1 MRRFDYETRLESD
14 GDNSSD
20 GGSFPRRG
28 MDRKSSGSG
37 SVNSVPALQSIYT
50 KPQNQYD
57 DHHSQAEYSV
67 FSALG
72 GSNTLVLTATRR
84 KTPAYICVM
93 IVSIIGLF
101 MYTNAHATLHNALSQ
116 MSMLTLERR
125 SIHTQFKIVEHDL
138 RKFQRTIVRLSQ
150 SRGEKPHEHLEEK
163 NTAVSEMNR
172 LHETIKDANGAIE
185 NLQKH
190 IQDTSRQDALQKYG
204 SGVIRVELQLSFP
217 GKADGGPDTSMILEM
232 ASLDEMPHAVY
243 MFLEMVDRKLYDGC
257 SFILYAMD
265 IIKAAPLPSDGTSTA
280 SKVKAFTRAGLDT
293 VAFREYS
300 PKYPHEK
307 WTVGF
312 AMDGSP
318 SFFLNTNDNTEVHH
332 GDPCFAKI
340 VSGFETVERLKSAPT
355 RKDGMWYKKRI
366 GLKRARIL

>member
-1 MRRFDYETRLESD
+1 MRRFDYESPLGSD
-14 GDNSSD
+14 GDNSSE
-20 GGSFPRRG
+20 GSYPQRG
-28 MDRKSSGSG
+28 VVRKSSGSV
-37 SVNSVPALQSIYT
+37 SVDYT
-50 KPQNQYD
+50 KPQHQYD
-57 DHHSQAEYSV
+57 DHNSQADYSV
-67 FSALG
+67 FTALG
-72 GSNTLVLTATRR
+72 GSNTLVLTTTRR
-84 KTPAYICVM
+84 KNPAYICLMV
-93 IVSIIGLF
+93 VTIIGLF
-101 MYTNAHATLHNALSQ
+101 MYTNAHATLHNALTQ

-150 SRGEKPHEHLEEK
+150 SRGQKAVEHIDEK
-163 NTAVSEMNR
+163 NSALTEMNR
-172 LHETIKDANGAIE
+172 LHDTIKDTNEAIE
-185 NLQKH
+185 NLQRH
-190 IQDTSRQDALQKYG
+190 IQETSRQDALEKYG
-204 SGVIRVELQLSFP
+204 SGVLRVELQLSFP
-217 GKADGGPDTSMILEM
+217 GKPDGGPDTSMVLEM
-232 ASLDEMPHAVY
+232 ASLDEMPHSVF
-243 MFLEMVDRKLYDGC
+243 MFLEMVDRKLFDGC

-280 SKVKAFTRAGLDT
+280 AKVKAFARAGLDS

-318 SFFLNTNDNTEVHH
+318 SFFINTGNNTEVHH
-332 GDPCFAKI
+332 GDPCFARI
-340 VSGFETVERLKSAPT
+340 ISGFETVERLKSAPT